1 MSVVRNKVISLGL
14 ARAQLPGDVIAA
26 MPTAVALTTAGNG
39 SITAAMVAAGFIRRS
54 GPAGAFT
61 DTLPTSEQIAALL
74 RGFGLTSEWVS
85 GLGIPLRIYN
95 SVAQALT
102 LAVPS
107 NEGISLSTSVFGTST
122 AVAASKWR
130 DYFIELASAPVPSL
144 IVTGATTNGSKKL
157 LLASEAAAG
166 AVVPG
171 MSVYGTGVGASA
183 KVTHVIYGT
192 SGIKE
197 VWVDTNSTADGAA
210 IVLSFKP
217 TVVVHS
223 LAAGDI

>member
-1 MSVVRNKVISLGL
+1 M
-14 ARAQLPGDVIAA
+14 
-26 MPTAVALTTAGNG
+26 
-39 SITAAMVAAGFIRRS
+39 
-54 GPAGAFT
+54 
-61 DTLPTSEQIAALL
+61 
-74 RGFGLTSEWVS
+74 
-85 GLGIPLRIYN
+85 
-95 SVAQALT
+95 
-102 LAVPS
+102 
-107 NEGISLSTSVFGTST
+107 
-122 AVAASKWR
+122 AASKWR

-144 IVTGATTNGSKKL
+144 TVTGATANGMKKL
-157 LLASEAAAG
+157 LLDSEAAAG

-223 LAAGDI
+223 LGAGDI

>member
-1 MSVVRNKVISLGL
+1 MSVVRNKVVSLGL
-14 ARAQLPGDVIAA
+14 ARAQMPGDVIAA

-39 SITAAMVAAGFIRRS
+39 TVTAAMVAAGFIRRS

-74 RGFGLTSEWVS
+74 RGFGLQAEWVQ
-85 GLGIPLRIYN
+85 GLGLPLRIYN

-102 LAVPS
+102 LAVPAS
-107 NEGISLSTSVFGTST
+107 EGISLATGVFGTST

-130 DYFIELASAPVPSL
+130 DYFVELVSAPVPTL
-144 IVTGATTNGSKKL
+144 VATGATTNGSKKL
-157 LLASEAAAG
+157 LLAAEQPAG
-166 AVVPG
+166 SVVAN
-171 MSVYGTGVGASA
+171 MSVYGTGVGAGA
-183 KVTHVIYGT
+183 KVTHAIYGT

-197 VWVDTNSTADGAA
+197 VWVDTNSTADGTD
-210 IVLSFKP
+210 IVLTFKP

-223 LAAGDI
+223 LGAGDI

>member
-1 MSVVRNKVISLGL
+1 MSVVRNKVLSLGL
-14 ARAQLPGDVIAA
+14 ARAQMPGDVIAA
-26 MPTAVALTTAGNG
+26 MPTAMALTTAGNG
-39 SITAAMVAAGFIRRS
+39 TVTAAMVAAGFIRRS

-61 DTLPTSEQIAALL
+61 DTLPTAEQIAAIL
-74 RGFGLTSEWVS
+74 RGFGLQAEWVS
-85 GLGIPLRIYN
+85 GLGLPLRIYN

-102 LAVPS
+102 LAVPA
-107 NEGISLSTSVFGTST
+107 NEGISLSTSIFGTST

-130 DYFIELASAPVPSL
+130 DYFVELMSAPVPTL
-144 IVTGATTNGSKKL
+144 VATGATTNGSKKL
-157 LLASEAAAG
+157 LLAAEQPAG
-166 AVVPG
+166 SVVTN

-197 VWVDTNSTADGAA
+197 VWVDTNSTADGTD
-210 IVLSFKP
+210 IVLTFKP

-223 LAAGDI
+223 LGAGDI

>member
-1 MSVVRNKVISLGL
+1 MSVVRNKIISLGL
-14 ARAQLPGDVIAA
+14 ARAQMPGDVIAA
-26 MPTAVALTTAGNG
+26 MPTAMALTTAGNG
-39 SITAAMVAAGFIRRS
+39 TITAAMVAAGFIRRS
-54 GPAGAFT
+54 GPSGAFT

-74 RGFGLTSEWVS
+74 RGFGLQAEWVS
-85 GLGIPLRIYN
+85 GLGLPLRIYN

-102 LAVPS
+102 LAVPA
-107 NEGISLSTSVFGTST
+107 NEGISLSTSIFGTST

-130 DYFIELASAPVPSL
+130 DYFVELVSAPVPTL
-144 IVTGATTNGSKKL
+144 VATGATTNGSKKL
-157 LLASEAAAG
+157 LLAAEQPAG
-166 AVVPG
+166 SVVTN

-197 VWVDTNSTADGAA
+197 VWVDTNSTADGTD
-210 IVLSFKP
+210 IVLTFKP

-223 LAAGDI
+223 LGAGDI

>member
-1 MSVVRNKVISLGL
+1 MSVVRNKVLSLGL
-14 ARAQLPGDVIAA
+14 ARAQMPGDVIAA
-26 MPTAVALTTAGNG
+26 MPTAMALITAGNG
-39 SITAAMVAAGFIRRS
+39 TVTAAMVAAGFIRRS

-61 DTLPTSEQIAALL
+61 DTLPTAEQIAAIL
-74 RGFGLTSEWVS
+74 RGFGLQSEWVS
-85 GLGIPLRIYN
+85 GLGLPLRIYN

-102 LAVPS
+102 LAVPA
-107 NEGISLSTSVFGTST
+107 NEGISLSTSIFGTST

-130 DYFIELASAPVPSL
+130 DYFVELVSAPVPTL
-144 IVTGATTNGSKKL
+144 VATGATTNGSKKL
-157 LLASEAAAG
+157 LLAAEQPAG
-166 AVVPG
+166 SVVTN

-197 VWVDTNSTADGAA
+197 VWVDTNSTADGTD
-210 IVLSFKP
+210 IVFTLKP

-223 LAAGDI
+223 LGAGDI

>member
-54 GPAGAFT
+54 GPSGAFT
-61 DTLPTSEQIAALL
+61 DTLPTSEQIASLL

-157 LLASEAAAG
+157 LLDSEAAAG

>member
-1 MSVVRNKVISLGL
+1 
-14 ARAQLPGDVIAA
+14 
-26 MPTAVALTTAGNG
+26 
-39 SITAAMVAAGFIRRS
+39 
-54 GPAGAFT
+54 
-61 DTLPTSEQIAALL
+61 
-74 RGFGLTSEWVS
+74 
-85 GLGIPLRIYN
+85 
-95 SVAQALT
+95 
-102 LAVPS
+102 
-107 NEGISLSTSVFGTST
+107 
-122 AVAASKWR
+122 
-130 DYFIELASAPVPSL
+130 
-144 IVTGATTNGSKKL
+144 
-157 LLASEAAAG
+157 
-166 AVVPG
+166 

>member
-1 MSVVRNKVISLGL
+1 
-14 ARAQLPGDVIAA
+14 
-26 MPTAVALTTAGNG
+26 
-39 SITAAMVAAGFIRRS
+39 MVAAGFIRRS

-61 DTLPTSEQIAALL
+61 DTLPTAEQIAAIL
-74 RGFGLTSEWVS
+74 RGFGLQSEWVS
-85 GLGIPLRIYN
+85 GLGLPLRIYN

-102 LAVPS
+102 LAVPA
-107 NEGISLSTSVFGTST
+107 NEGISLSTSIFGTST

-130 DYFIELASAPVPSL
+130 DYFVELVSAPVPTL
-144 IVTGATTNGSKKL
+144 VATGATTNGSKKL
-157 LLASEAAAG
+157 LLAAEQPAG
-166 AVVPG
+166 SVVTN

-197 VWVDTNSTADGAA
+197 VWVDTNSTADGTD
-210 IVLSFKP
+210 IVFTLKP

-223 LAAGDI
+223 LGAGDL

>member
-14 ARAQLPGDVIAA
+14 ARAQMPGDVIAA
-26 MPTAVALTTAGNG
+26 MPTAMALTTAGNG
-39 SITAAMVAAGFIRRS
+39 TITAAMVAAGFIRRS
-54 GPAGAFT
+54 GPSGAFT

-74 RGFGLTSEWVS
+74 RGFGLQAEWVA

-107 NEGISLSTSVFGTST
+107 SEGISLSTSIFGTST
-122 AVAASKWR
+122 AVAASQWR
-130 DYFIELASAPVPSL
+130 DYFIELVSAPVPSS
-144 IVTGATTNGSKKL
+144 VFRGATTNGSKKL
-157 LLASEAAAG
+157 AMAMELPAG
-166 AVVPG
+166 TVVQG
-171 MSVYGTGVGASA
+171 MSVYGTGVAASA

-197 VWVDTNSTADGAA
+197 VWVDTNSTADGTD
-210 IVLSFKP
+210 IVLTFKP

-223 LAAGDI
+223 LGAGDI